1 MLACLP
7 ASGDPT
13 LRILSRTQM
22 NTGLQKWETTQK
34 MRSAS
39 YPTPAE
45 LDAYAKKVANNPL
58 SIQIFPNSV
67 KVPQRKHIR
76 RTVNGLDTSSSQRH
90 SPYPSQVSSSRGL
103 LAVLRAPA
111 KGVIKESDGSRAR
124 QLHKVVMDPHSGPYA
139 TQSTL
144 NLPQP
149 APHLQG
155 QSQPA
160 PHLQGQSQPAPRLQG
175 QSQPAPHQQGQSQP
189 APHLQ
194 GQSQP
199 APHLQGQ
206 SQPAPHLQGQS
217 QPAPHQQGQS
227 QPAPHQQGQSQPAP
241 HLQGQSQPA
250 PHLQGQ
256 SQPAAQKQGMV
267 HPQALQQTMAHPMTL
282 QQPQTMPN
290 PQDLQ
295 QRSMA
300 HSQAMQRQQSLS
312 QVQPSQQRLAHP
324 PGLQRQQSASH
335 TQAQLQQLQLQQQQQ
350 SASHT
355 QALQQQQSAPH
366 TQALQQQ
373 QQNQQNQ
380 SAPPATQQQQQ
391 HLSHLQTLKHPTAPP
406 QALLSQHSL
415 TQDLRHMS
423 DGAHLPSLQH
433 TQGLVGPQPLPQAQ
447 GTGTPTMPN
456 SLQQPPPGAYGPRKL
471 PDADAPPNVTVSTST
486 IPLSMA
492 SSLHQNR
499 PSDLSSIVQQINQLC
514 QARAGMGATSVCEGQ
529 IANPSP
535 ISRNLLINA
544 SSRVSCHHLGLGSG
558 PSCHMMGP
566 LDKATAHTP
575 NAALHS
581 QPNTSAFHA
590 DPEKLQLLQQQ
601 HHHLHQ
607 QKQQQ
612 QLQQQQLQQHQH
624 LQQQLQLQQQQRS
637 WAQHQMAHMQQP
649 PEGAHPCKNPRM
661 EPPTECA
668 FSARNPN
675 YSHKLPNTAQSF
687 PLKHPAE
694 KLPPSSPVNCPVGS
708 MPYIN
713 GHYMQP
719 QWGHNG
725 SGPQDLPVS
734 FQGGQAA
741 ASTDRIPGAKYRP
754 GKEGP
759 PVQSK
764 LMQNVDFVGGE
775 FQMPSFQE
783 QNMEHVLEKMHRSAM
798 SQVQEPNN
806 GGGVHAHHPGYR

>member
-13 LRILSRTQM
+13 IRSFSCTQM

-58 SIQIFPNSV
+58 TIQIFPNSV

-76 RTVNGLDTSSSQRH
+76 RTVNGLDTSSSSQRH

-111 KGVIKESDGSRAR
+111 KGVIKESDSSRAR
-124 QLHKVVMDPHSGPYA
+124 QLQKVVMNPQSGPYA
-139 TQSTL
+139 AQSTL

-155 QSQPA
+155 P
-160 PHLQGQSQPAPRLQG
+160 
-175 QSQPAPHQQGQSQP
+175 
-189 APHLQ
+189 
-194 GQSQP
+194 
-199 APHLQGQ
+199 
-206 SQPAPHLQGQS
+206 
-217 QPAPHQQGQS
+217 
-227 QPAPHQQGQSQPAP
+227 
-241 HLQGQSQPA
+241 
-250 PHLQGQ
+250 

-267 HPQALQQTMAHPMTL
+267 HPQALQQSMNHPMTL
-282 QQPQTMPN
+282 QQPQTMPH
-290 PQDLQ
+290 PQALQ
-295 QRSMA
+295 QRNMA

-312 QVQPSQQRLAHP
+312 QVQNSQQRLTHP
-324 PGLQRQQSASH
+324 QGIQRQQGLPH
-335 TQAQLQQLQLQQQQQ
+335 TQAQQQQQQ
-350 SASHT
+350 QKS
-355 QALQQQQSAPH
+355 QSC
-366 TQALQQQ
+366 
-373 QQNQQNQ
+373 
-380 SAPPATQQQQQ
+380 PPVVPQQ
-391 HLSHLQTLKHPTAPP
+391 HLSHLQTLKHQTAPP
-406 QALLSQHSL
+406 QALLTQQGV
-415 TQDLRHMS
+415 TQDQRHMS
-423 DGAHLPSLQH
+423 DGAQLPSLQH
-433 TQGLVGPQPLPQAQ
+433 NQGLVVSQPLPQAV
-447 GTGTPTMPN
+447 GTGPSTMPN
-456 SLQQPPPGAYGPRKL
+456 SLQQPPLGAYGPRKL

-492 SSLHQNR
+492 ASLHQNR
-499 PSDLSSIVQQINQLC
+499 PSDLSSIVHQINQLC
-514 QARAGMGATSVCEGQ
+514 QARAGMGTTSVCEGQ

-544 SSRVSCHHLGLGSG
+544 SSRVSCHHPALGSV
-558 PSCHMMGP
+558 PSCLMVGP
-566 LDKATAHTP
+566 QDKVTAHTP

-581 QPNTSAFHA
+581 QPNIAATNSMPAFHA
-590 DPEKLQLLQQQ
+590 DPEKVQLQQHQ
-601 HHHLHQ
+601 QLQHHLHQ

-612 QLQQQQLQQHQH
+612 QLQQQHLHQL
-624 LQQQLQLQQQQRS
+624 QQLQLQQQQRS

-668 FSARNPN
+668 FPSRNLN

-694 KLPPSSPVNCPVGS
+694 KPQPSSPVNCPVGS

-719 QWGHNG
+719 RWGSMPATAGNNG
-725 SGPQDLPVS
+725 SGPQDLPVA

-741 ASTDRIPGAKYRP
+741 ASTDRILGAKYRP

-759 PVQSK
+759 PGQSK
-764 LMQNVDFVGGE
+764 LMQNVDFLGGE

-783 QNMEHVLEKMHRSAM
+783 QNMDHVMEKMHRSAM
-798 SQVQEPNN
+798 GQVQDPNN
-806 GGGVHAHHPGYR
+806 GGGAHAHHPGYH

>member
-13 LRILSRTQM
+13 IRLLSRTQM

-58 SIQIFPNSV
+58 TIQIFPNSV

-76 RTVNGLDTSSSQRH
+76 RTVNGLDTSSSSQRH

-111 KGVIKESDGSRAR
+111 KGIIKESDGSRAQ
-124 QLHKVVMDPHSGPYA
+124 QLHKAIMNPHSGPYT

-155 QSQPA
+155 PSQPA
-160 PHLQGQSQPAPRLQG
+160 AQV
-175 QSQPAPHQQGQSQP
+175 
-189 APHLQ
+189 
-194 GQSQP
+194 
-199 APHLQGQ
+199 
-206 SQPAPHLQGQS
+206 
-217 QPAPHQQGQS
+217 
-227 QPAPHQQGQSQPAP
+227 
-241 HLQGQSQPA
+241 
-250 PHLQGQ
+250 
-256 SQPAAQKQGMV
+256 AQKQGMV
-267 HPQALQQTMAHPMTL
+267 NPQALQQQQSMTHPMTL
-282 QQPQTMPN
+282 QQPQTMPH
-290 PQDLQ
+290 PQALQ

-300 HSQAMQRQQSLS
+300 HTQALQRQQSLS
-312 QVQPSQQRLAHP
+312 QVQTSQQQRLAHP
-324 PGLQRQQSASH
+324 QGIQRQQS
-335 TQAQLQQLQLQQQQQ
+335 L
-350 SASHT
+350 
-355 QALQQQQSAPH
+355 PH

-373 QQNQQNQ
+373 PSQ
-380 SAPPATQQQQQ
+380 SCPPVVPQQ
-391 HLSHLQTLKHPTAPP
+391 HLSHLQTLKHQPAPP
-406 QALLSQHSL
+406 QALLTQQGV

-423 DGAHLPSLQH
+423 DGAQLPSLQH
-433 TQGLVGPQPLPQAQ
+433 TQGLVGSQPLPQAV
-447 GTGTPTMPN
+447 GAGPPTIPN

-492 SSLHQNR
+492 ASLHQNR
-499 PSDLSSIVQQINQLC
+499 PSDLSSIVHQINQLC
-514 QARAGMGATSVCEGQ
+514 QARAGMGTTSVCEGQ

-544 SSRVSCHHLGLGSG
+544 SSRVSSHHPALGSV
-558 PSCHMMGP
+558 PSCLMVGP
-566 LDKATAHTP
+566 PDKATAQTP
-575 NAALHS
+575 SAALHS
-581 QPNTSAFHA
+581 QPNIAATNSIQVPAFHT
-590 DPEKLQLLQQQ
+590 DQEKVHLQQQ
-601 HHHLHQ
+601 QLQHHLHQ

-612 QLQQQQLQQHQH
+612 QQLQQQHLQLQQ
-624 LQQQLQLQQQQRS
+624 LQQQRS
-637 WAQHQMAHMQQP
+637 WAQHQLAHMQQP

-661 EPPTECA
+661 EPPSEC
-668 FSARNPN
+668 P
-675 YSHKLPNTAQSF
+675 
-687 PLKHPAE
+687 
-694 KLPPSSPVNCPVGS
+694 

-719 QWGHNG
+719 PWGSIPATAGNNG
-725 SGPQDLPVS
+725 SGPQDLPVA

-754 GKEGP
+754 GKKALLA
-759 PVQSK
+759 S
-764 LMQNVDFVGGE
+764 
-775 FQMPSFQE
+775 PS
-783 QNMEHVLEKMHRSAM
+783 
-798 SQVQEPNN
+798 
-806 GGGVHAHHPGYR
+806 

>member
-13 LRILSRTQM
+13 IRLLSRTQM

-58 SIQIFPNSV
+58 TIQIFPNSV

-76 RTVNGLDTSSSQRH
+76 RTVNGLDTSSSSQRH

-124 QLHKVVMDPHSGPYA
+124 HIQKAIMNPHSGPYA

-155 QSQPA
+155 PSQPA
-160 PHLQGQSQPAPRLQG
+160 AQ
-175 QSQPAPHQQGQSQP
+175 
-189 APHLQ
+189 
-194 GQSQP
+194 
-199 APHLQGQ
+199 
-206 SQPAPHLQGQS
+206 
-217 QPAPHQQGQS
+217 
-227 QPAPHQQGQSQPAP
+227 
-241 HLQGQSQPA
+241 
-250 PHLQGQ
+250 
-256 SQPAAQKQGMV
+256 AAQKQGMV
-267 HPQALQQTMAHPMTL
+267 HPQALQQSMTHPMTL
-282 QQPQTMPN
+282 QQPQTMPH
-290 PQDLQ
+290 PQALQ

-300 HSQAMQRQQSLS
+300 HPQALQRQQSLS
-312 QVQPSQQRLAHP
+312 QVQTSQQRLAHP
-324 PGLQRQQSASH
+324 QGLQRQQS
-335 TQAQLQQLQLQQQQQ
+335 L
-350 SASHT
+350 
-355 QALQQQQSAPH
+355 PH
-366 TQALQQQ
+366 PQALQQQ
-373 QQNQQNQ
+373 QQ
-380 SAPPATQQQQQ
+380 QQQGQPCPPVGPQQ
-391 HLSHLQTLKHPTAPP
+391 HLTHLQTLKHQAAPP
-406 QALLSQHSL
+406 QALLSQQGV

-423 DGAHLPSLQH
+423 DGAPLPSLQH
-433 TQGLVGPQPLPQAQ
+433 TQGLVGSQPLPQAVV
-447 GTGTPTMPN
+447 TGPPTMPN
-456 SLQQPPPGAYGPRKL
+456 SLQQPQPGAYGPRKL

-492 SSLHQNR
+492 ASLHQNR
-499 PSDLSSIVQQINQLC
+499 PSDLSSIVHQINQLC
-514 QARAGMGATSVCEGQ
+514 QARAGMGTTSVCEGQ

-544 SSRVSCHHLGLGSG
+544 SSRVSCHHPALGSV
-558 PSCHMMGP
+558 PSCLMVGP
-566 LDKATAHTP
+566 PDKASAQTP

-581 QPNTSAFHA
+581 QPNIAATNSIPNFHA
-590 DPEKLQLLQQQ
+590 DPEKVQLQQQ
-601 HHHLHQ
+601 QQLQHHLHQ

-612 QLQQQQLQQHQH
+612 QLQQQHHLQQLQQ
-624 LQQQLQLQQQQRS
+624 LQQQQQQQQQRS
-637 WAQHQMAHMQQP
+637 WAQHQLAHMQQP

-661 EPPTECA
+661 EPPSECA
-668 FSARNPN
+668 FPSRNLS
-675 YSHKLPNTAQSF
+675 YSHKLPNAAPSF

-694 KLPPSSPVNCPVGS
+694 KPRSSSPVNCPVGS

-719 QWGHNG
+719 PWGSISATAGNNG
-725 SGPQDLPVS
+725 SGPQDLPVA

-759 PVQSK
+759 PGQSK
-764 LMQNVDFVGGE
+764 MMQNVDFLGAGY
-775 FQMPSFQE
+775 QMPSFQE
-783 QNMEHVLEKMHRSAM
+783 QNMDVMEKMHRSAM
-798 SQVQEPNN
+798 GQVQEPNN
-806 GGGVHAHHPGYR
+806 GGGVHTHHPGYR